1 MAREVLRFAGMKSLV
16 LIVILAIAGT
26 ANAQPPASEIP
37 AADVARWIRFFD
49 KLVEAVAVNAQDC
62 DKMASD
68 VGHVIDS
75 NQSSIALARD
85 ARAKGKKLP
94 ESAQQHMLE
103 GVKKMGPGIEN
114 CADNVKVKAAFGKL
128 DEAGRH

>member
-1 MAREVLRFAGMKSLV
+1 MA
-16 LIVILAIAGT
+16 
-26 ANAQPPASEIP
+26 N
-37 AADVARWIRFFD
+37 
-49 KLVEAVAVNAQDC
+49 
-62 DKMASD
+62 D

-75 NQSSIALARD
+75 NQSSIALARE

-94 ESAQQHMLE
+94 ESAQAHMLE

-114 CADNVKVKAAFGKL
+114 CSDNVKVKAAFGKL